1 MGVLVTLTIGLMW
14 WVVAWAFGIKAF
26 DAFLLTVTITV
37 VAFAVHLVKPHIDQ
51 LLGKETASTEERGAA
66 L

>member
-1 MGVLVTLTIGLMW
+1 MAVLVAFTIGLMW

-26 DAFLLTVTITV
+26 DAFLLTVLITIGT
-37 VAFAVHLVKPHIDQ
+37 FAATSVKPHVDRM
-51 LLGKETASTEERGAA
+51 LGKDAASTEDTGGA